1 MIHFIKLYYT
11 VNEEKVFRLQK
22 PMNMIWDEEHLK
34 ALLHLGRYPKQ
45 LLDQEPWS
53 SWLRKRGGENAV
65 RELLRQAPLQPTA
78 VQLLEIIL
86 SNPSNPALRRAAALH
101 VSLGTY
107 FRYLNTLIAS
117 LLEYLNRSDG
127 KTLLHP
133 NHPITNL
140 PVPLVPL
147 IGAETILQHILNVL
161 MRPEVRLVT
170 LMGTGGIGK
179 TYLAIQAAQRLL
191 QGADDRSDFSDG
203 IFWVNLAPLRALDLV
218 LLEIAQILNLTERS
232 GHPTL
237 ELLQH
242 ELKDRNLLLLLDNF
256 EHLLAASP
264 MVAALLQGTAR
275 LTHEANA
282 PGEKD
287 FHWNTVWP
295 EAQ

>member
-1 MIHFIKLYYT
+1 
-11 VNEEKVFRLQK
+11 
-22 PMNMIWDEEHLK
+22 
-34 ALLHLGRYPKQ
+34 
-45 LLDQEPWS
+45 
-53 SWLRKRGGENAV
+53 V